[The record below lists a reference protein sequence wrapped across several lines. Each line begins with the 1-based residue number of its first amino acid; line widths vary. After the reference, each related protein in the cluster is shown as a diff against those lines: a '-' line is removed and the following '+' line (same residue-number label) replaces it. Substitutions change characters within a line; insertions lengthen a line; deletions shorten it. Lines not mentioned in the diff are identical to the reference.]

1 MVQGQQQRQST
12 MSVTQ
17 LLGSLSF
24 EAKLG
29 IVIAAAAVVVISKF
43 AFGGSTTN
51 KKRASALNP
60 NEYQKFM
67 LRERIV
73 INHNTRLFR
82 FNLHHPEDVVGLPIG
97 QHMSVK
103 AVVDGKE
110 IYRPYT
116 PVSSDD
122 EKGYFDLI
130 IKVYEK
136 GQMSQ
141 YIDHMKPGDFLQ
153 VRGPKGTFEYK
164 PNAVK
169 EMGMI
174 AGGTGITP
182 MLQVA
187 RAILKNPKEKTKINL
202 IFANVNEDDVLLRSE
217 LDDMVKQHSNFK
229 VYYVLNNPP
238 AGWTGGVGFVSSDMM
253 KLNFSGPSSDIKV
266 LLCGPPMMN
275 KAMQGNLEALGYT
288 PEHFFI
294 F

>member
-1 MVQGQQQRQST
+1 
-12 MSVTQ
+12 
-17 LLGSLSF
+17 
-24 EAKLG
+24 
-29 IVIAAAAVVVISKF
+29 
-43 AFGGSTTN
+43 
-51 KKRASALNP
+51 KREPALNP
-60 NEYQKFM
+60 NEYKKFM
-67 LRERIV
+67 LREKQI

-103 AVVDGKE
+103 ATVDGKE

-141 YIDHMKPGDFLQ
+141 YIDHLNPGDFLQ
-153 VRGPKGTFEYK
+153 VRGPKGQFDYK
-164 PNAVK
+164 PNMVK

-187 RAILKNPKEKTKINL
+187 RAIIKNPKEKTIINL
-202 IFANVNEDDVLLRSE
+202 IFANVNEDDILLRTE
-217 LDDMVKQHSNFK
+217 LDDMAKKYSNFK

-238 AGWTGGVGFVSSDMM
+238 AGWTGGVGFVSADMI
-253 KLNFSGPSSDIKV
+253 KQHFSPPSSDIKV
-266 LLCGPPMMN
+266 MMCGPPMMN
-275 KAMQGNLEALGYT
+275 KAMQGHLETLGYT
-288 PEHFFI
+288 PEQWFI

>member
-1 MVQGQQQRQST
+1 

-17 LLGSLSF
+17 LLSSLSL
-24 EAKLG
+24 EVKIG
-29 IVIAAAAVVVISKF
+29 IVVAAAAVFVISKF
-43 AFGGSTTN
+43 AFGSSGS
-51 KKRASALNP
+51 KREPALNP
-60 NEYQKFM
+60 NEYKKFM
-67 LRERIV
+67 LREKQI

-82 FNLHHPEDVVGLPIG
+82 FNLNHPEDVVGLPIG

-103 AVVDGKE
+103 AEVDGKE

-153 VRGPKGTFEYK
+153 VRGPKGQFDYK
-164 PNAVK
+164 PNMVS
-169 EMGMI
+169 EFGMI

-187 RAILKNPKEKTKINL
+187 RAILKNPKEKTIIKL
-202 IFANVNEDDVLLRSE
+202 IFANVSEDDILLRKE
-217 LDDMVKQHSNFK
+217 LDEMTKKHSNFRM
-229 VYYVLNNPP
+229 YYVLNNPP
-238 AGWTGGVGFVSSDMM
+238 AGWTGGVGFVSADMI
-253 KLNFSGPSSDIKV
+253 KQNFSSPSSNINV

-275 KAMQGNLEALGYT
+275 KAMQGHLEGLGYKN
-288 PEHFFI
+288 EQLFI